1 MEKKKKI
8 VFRLVLNDA
17 EHRKGVYQDRYGW
30 LIDRWGNIYYIFRA
44 FDELHKEHY
53 FALEIPKFGT
63 FTAPSVKELI
73 DDVKLLTDGMIVIKN
88 FE

>member
-17 EHRKGVYQDRYGW
+17 EHRKGVYQKRYGW
-30 LIDRWGNIYYIFRA
+30 LIDRWGNIYSIFLEY
-44 FDELHKEHY
+44 DELAEEHY
-53 FALEIPKFGT
+53 YALELPKFGT

-73 DDVKLLTDGMIVIKN
+73 EDVKFKTEGMYEIKS